1 MSAVARALRRRRVF
15 VLIAQV
21 LVVLLVLAAWE
32 GLTGDPRKGNAL
44 IDEFFTGKPS
54 KILQTLGTWTRSG
67 LIFSAAFVTLKE
79 AVLGFVLGSLGGML
93 VGFGLGSVRSVAAVF
108 SPIFLAL
115 YSVPRLALIPMFI
128 LWFGLGLESKVAMV
142 ALLVFFLTFFNSYS
156 GAREVDDELIQT
168 TRMMGAS
175 RWQILQK
182 VTLPSS
188 IAWVS
193 LGLQISVPHAFTGA
207 VVAEIVAGNEGLG
220 NVISRSSNQFDPNG
234 LFAGIVVVVA
244 LSSIMNGVVALGTR
258 YFLRWRVTNDVA
270 VASAGVL

>member
-1 MSAVARALRRRRVF
+1 
-15 VLIAQV
+15 
-21 LVVLLVLAAWE
+21 
-32 GLTGDPRKGNAL
+32 
-44 IDEFFTGKPS
+44 
-54 KILQTLGTWTRSG
+54 
-67 LIFSAAFVTLKE
+67 
-79 AVLGFVLGSLGGML
+79 
-93 VGFGLGSVRSVAAVF
+93 LGSVRSVAAVF

-128 LWFGLGLESKVAMV
+128 LWFGLRLESKVAMV

-156 GAREVDDELIQT
+156 GAREVDHELVET

-207 VVAEIVAGNEGLG
+207 VV
-220 NVISRSSNQFDPNG
+220 
-234 LFAGIVVVVA
+234 
-244 LSSIMNGVVALGTR
+244 
-258 YFLRWRVTNDVA
+258 
-270 VASAGVL
+270 